1 MDEQI
6 NERALKLHQELKG
19 KISVESKAGKVTPEN
34 LPVLYTPGVGAVS
47 SYIAAHPEAVNTM
60 TNRANT
66 VAIVTD
72 GTAVLGLG
80 NIGPKAALPVME
92 GKAVLFKTFAGIDA
106 VPICLGTQDTEEI
119 IRTVKALEPTF
130 GGINLEDIAA
140 PRAFTI
146 LARLRNEMQIPV
158 LHDDQQGTAVV
169 VLAGL
174 INALGVRGL
183 TLADARIVVNGAG
196 AAGLAIA
203 SLLITAGAK
212 HIVVTDSHG
221 AIYKGREGMNEEKE
235 RIADVTNMVCSLG
248 LDKEGCVSGGLT
260 EALAGAHV
268 FVGVSKGGVLTAELV
283 RTMAERPIIF
293 ALANPVPEIVPDE
306 ARAGGAYI
314 IATGRSD
321 FPNQLNNVLAFP
333 GIFRGAIDNGV
344 RLITDAML
352 IRAAHAIAGAVE
364 TPDAEH
370 IVPSV
375 FDTTLVKRV
384 ADAIR

>member
-1 MDEQI
+1 MDEAIKKQ
-6 NERALKLHQELKG
+6 ALELHKTLKG
-19 KISVESKAGKVTPEN
+19 KISITSKAGEVTPEN
-34 LPVLYTPGVGAVS
+34 LPMLYTPGVGAVS
-47 SYIAAHPEAVNTM
+47 TYIAEHPEAVNTH

-80 NIGPKAALPVME
+80 DIGPRAALPVME

-106 VPICLGTQDTEEI
+106 VPICLDTKDPEEI
-119 IRTVKALEPTF
+119 IRFVKALEPTF

-140 PRAFTI
+140 PKAFTI
-146 LARLRNEMQIPV
+146 LARLRSELQIPV

-174 INALGVRGL
+174 TNALALRGISF
-183 TLADARIVVNGAG
+183 ADAHIVINGAG

-203 SLLITAGAK
+203 SLLMTAGAK
-212 HIVVTDSHG
+212 HIVVTDSQG
-221 AIYKGREGMNEEKE
+221 AIYKGREGLNTEKE
-235 RIADVTNMVCSLG
+235 RIAEVTNMVCALG
-248 LDKEGCVSGGLT
+248 LDKEGCVSGGLE
-260 EALAGAHV
+260 EALSGANV
-268 FVGVSKGGVLTAELV
+268 FIGVSKGGVLSRELV

-293 ALANPVPEIVPDE
+293 ALANPVPEILPDE
-306 ARAGGAYI
+306 AHAGGAYI
-314 IATGRSD
+314 VATGRSD

-344 RLITDAML
+344 RLITDDML
-352 IRAAHAIAGAVE
+352 IRAAHAIASAVE
-364 TPDAEH
+364 TPDPEH

-375 FDTTLVKRV
+375 FDTSLVKRV

>member
-1 MDEQI
+1 MDEDI
-6 NERALKLHQELKG
+6 NARALALHTALKG

-34 LPVLYTPGVGAVS
+34 LPILYTPGVGAVS
-47 SYIAAHPEAVNTM
+47 AYIAKHPEAVNTM

-80 NIGPKAALPVME
+80 NIGPRAALPVME

-119 IRTVKALEPTF
+119 IRTVKSLEPTF
-130 GGINLEDIAA
+130 GGINLEDISA

-146 LARLRNEMQIPV
+146 LARLRAEMQIPV

-174 INALGVRGL
+174 INALSVRGL
-183 TLADARIVVNGAG
+183 TLADAHIVINGAG

-203 SLLITAGAK
+203 SLLITAGATR
-212 HIVVTDSHG
+212 IVVTDSHG
-221 AIYKGREGMNEEKE
+221 ALYKGREGMNEEKD
-235 RIADVTNMVCSLG
+235 RISEVTNMVCSLG
-248 LDKEGCVSGGLT
+248 LDKEGCVSGGIT

-268 FVGVSKGGVLTAELV
+268 FVGVSKGGVLSADMV
-283 RTMAERPIIF
+283 RTMADRPIIF
-293 ALANPVPEIVPDE
+293 ALANPVPEIFPDE
-306 ARAGGAYI
+306 AFRGGAFI
-314 IATGRSD
+314 VATGRSD

-344 RLITDAML
+344 RLITDDML
-352 IRAAHAIAGAVE
+352 IGAAHAIAGAVAH
-364 TPDAEH
+364 PDAAH

-375 FDTTLVKRV
+375 FDATLVKRV
-384 ADAIR
+384 SGAIR